1 VSKYHDD
8 TTEASDPGRVTLSRR
23 RLASFRRD
31 ESLWQRARRRLSGD
45 PFAELLDEHVR
56 LRDSRAAVVVRMSP
70 LLIAAYTDELDCVA
84 MLSFSPSVAE
94 QFTLRT
100 EARLL
105 TVNTYERRSAV
116 VHDLVPGDAA
126 YGRYQ
131 NFYPII
137 AEFLSD
143 DSERMTRRKAEIAE
157 PEWQRCASLGFE
169 YVRLR
174 PNVARDGSPFA
185 SARPAGLAKNVRLED

>member
-1 VSKYHDD
+1 MSKYHDD
-8 TTEASDPGRVTLSRR
+8 TTKASDPGRVTLSPR
-23 RLASFRRD
+23 RLASFRPH

-45 PFAELLDEHVR
+45 RFAELLDEH
-56 LRDSRAAVVVRMSP
+56 LRWGDSRAAVVVRISP

-84 MLSFSPSVAE
+84 MLCFSPRVAE
-94 QFTLRT
+94 QFTLKT
-100 EARLL
+100 ETRLL
-105 TVNTYERRSAV
+105 TVNTYERRSAI
-116 VHDLVPGDAA
+116 VHDLVPGDGAH
-126 YGRYQ
+126 GRYQ
-131 NFYPII
+131 NFYPLI

-157 PEWQRCASLGFE
+157 LEWERCASLGFE

-185 SARPAGLAKNVRLED
+185 SARPAGPANKW